1 MSDAEEP
8 QIAEPHA
15 QGTHAGEPPIGRIT
29 SLKAQVEA
37 QGRVSIFVDGQFAF
51 GVNRD
56 VVLEFG
62 LKKGFK
68 LTEQVQRAILERE
81 NHFRARF
88 TALNFLS
95 YRDRSE
101 HEMRVRLQKSKH
113 SESAIESTIDYL
125 KSSRLLNDAS
135 FAITYAEGRF
145 RSGGYGPVRVR
156 HDLRKKGI
164 DDASIEQAIEEVYSE
179 VEDLMTTARDL
190 GRRRWEKLSREKDD
204 RKRRKKVYDHLARR
218 GFPYAVVR
226 TILDEL
232 S

>member
-8 QIAEPHA
+8 Q
-15 QGTHAGEPPIGRIT
+15 IGRIT
-29 SLKAQVEA
+29 SLKAQVKA
-37 QGRVSIFVDGQFAF
+37 QGRVSVFVDGQFAF

-62 LKKGFK
+62 LKKGFE
-68 LTEQVQRAILERE
+68 LTEEAQRAILERE
-81 NHFRARF
+81 DHFKARF

-95 YRDRSE
+95 YRERSE
-101 HEMRVRLQKSKH
+101 QEMRGRLQRSKY
-113 SESAIESTIDYL
+113 SESAVESTIDYL
-125 KSSRLLNDAS
+125 KSSGLLNDAS
-135 FAITYAEGRF
+135 FAVTYAEGRF

-164 DDASIEQAIEEVYSE
+164 DDASIEQAINDVYSE
-179 VEDLMTTARDL
+179 DEDLMTTARDL

-204 RKRRKKVYDHLARR
+204 RKRRKKVYDYLVRR
-218 GFPYAVVR
+218 GFPYVMVL